1 MVLRFHTIWGGEHNV
16 QVSEYCMRRECCVI
30 WIRGRW
36 EKLLTMKTKYNRKHK
51 LIPVILHVI

>member
-1 MVLRFHTIWGGEHNV
+1 M
-16 QVSEYCMRRECCVI
+16 I

-51 LIPVILHVI
+51 LIPVILHENEFHLLTIENIKERCGCHVGGN